1 MPGCAAA
8 RRWPPGPFSSAGV
21 GHGGGLGHR
30 GSACAI
36 PASKPAA
43 VMLIAPTKVVLA
55 AVRFSFMCTPSIGM
69 SATCA
74 DAPVK
79 TDPASD
85 QDYPELTVG

>member
-1 MPGCAAA
+1 
-8 RRWPPGPFSSAGV
+8 
-21 GHGGGLGHR
+21 
-30 GSACAI
+30 
-36 PASKPAA
+36 
-43 VMLIAPTKVVLA
+43 MLIAPTKVALA

-74 DAPVK
+74 DALVK